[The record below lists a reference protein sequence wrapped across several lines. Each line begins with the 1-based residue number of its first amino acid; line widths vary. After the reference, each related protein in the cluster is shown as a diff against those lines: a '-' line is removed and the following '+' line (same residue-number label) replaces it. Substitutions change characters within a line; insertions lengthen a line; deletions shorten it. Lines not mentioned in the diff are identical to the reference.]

1 MILLARIL
9 EQVAISVP
17 GHLPYPGIKPG
28 SPELQVDSL
37 PVGQLGNPN
46 NNNSSTNLTLRKK
59 TRRSSQVLILQINKI
74 VRVLFKYEFLMKT
87 TFIADFKML

>member
-1 MILLARIL
+1 MDCSPPGSSVHVILLARIL

-37 PVGQLGNPN
+37 PGGPLGSPN
-46 NNNSSTNLTLRKK
+46 NNDSSTNLTLRKK
-59 TRRSSQVLILQINKI
+59 QEDQVK
-74 VRVLFKYEFLMKT
+74 F
-87 TFIADFKML
+87 